1 MVLRILITWFEI
13 LLINPNSSLF
23 EQKQQCAAHVQ
34 SRDTGDF
41 SRKFGRVARRPTLAA
56 GRQQC
61 FECRIMKMISQ
72 NVKQSQNLRS

>member
-1 MVLRILITWFEI
+1 M
-13 LLINPNSSLF
+13 LINPNSSLF
-23 EQKQQCAAHVQ
+23 EEKQQCAAHVQ
-34 SRDTGDF
+34 SRDTGHF
-41 SRKFGRVARRPTLAA
+41 SRKFGRLTPTLAAA

>member
-1 MVLRILITWFEI
+1 MVLKILITWFDI
-13 LLINPNSSLF
+13 LLIKPNSSLF
-23 EQKQQCAAHVQ
+23 EEKQQCAAHVQ
-34 SRDTGDF
+34 SRDAGDF
-41 SRKFGRVARRPTLAA
+41 SRKFGRLTPTLAAA